1 MNLAYETFLQQSEE
15 WRSRVLGAI
24 CFSAGEYRIPE
35 SNTLPCLH
43 VSMRSLGRSDTI
55 CELWHSAAVLEEG
68 QHENIRYRC
77 NDEML
82 FGVIE
87 LPETDFTGTMPL
99 QEATESAYRQI
110 GTLLDKLNYSYV
122 MRFWNYM
129 ADINAETC
137 QLERYRQ
144 FNIGR
149 QAGMEMRNPNLKS
162 NVPPACALGTASGK
176 LCIAFLAGRTAPIA
190 IENPRQMSAYAY
202 PPVYGPRSP
211 SFSRAGLVM
220 LEGQEWLFISG
231 TASIVGHASVHI
243 GDVAAQTRETLT
255 NIGAVLEQAN
265 QQVRQG
271 RFHLSGLQYKIYL
284 RRCGDLEI
292 VRAEF
297 DAITGGAEA
306 VYLQADICRQE
317 LLIEIEA
324 AAAAGSISPQ
334 SKIAHVC
341 ESS

>member
-15 WRSRVLGAI
+15 WRSRVLGALW
-24 CFSAGEYRIPE
+24 FSAGEYRIPAPDMP
-35 SNTLPCLH
+35 PCSH
-43 VSMRSLGRSDTI
+43 VSMRSLGMNDTV
-55 CELWHSAAVLEEG
+55 CELWLSAAELQEG
-68 QHENIRYRC
+68 KYENIRYRC

-82 FGVIE
+82 FGIIE
-87 LPETDFTGTMPL
+87 LSETGFTGAMPL
-99 QEATESAYRQI
+99 RDATESAYRQI
-110 GTLLDKLNYSYV
+110 GTLLDKLNYAYV

-129 ADINAETC
+129 ADINAETS

-149 QAGMEMRNPNLKS
+149 QAGLEARNRTLPDNM
-162 NVPPACALGTASGK
+162 PAACALGTASGK
-176 LCIAFLAGRTAPIA
+176 LCIAFLAGRAAPIA

-202 PPVYGPRSP
+202 PSLYGPRSP

-231 TASIVGHASVHI
+231 TASIVGHLSVHI

-265 QQVRQG
+265 RHARQG
-271 RFHLSGLQYKIYL
+271 RFHLSGLQFKIYL
-284 RRCGDLEI
+284 RHSGDMEI

-306 VYLQADICRQE
+306 VYLQADICRKE

-324 AAAAGSISPQ
+324 AAPVGSISSQ
-334 SKIAHVC
+334 SKIAHVR